1 MASKSVIEEPN
12 VSGLSGRYA
21 TALFDL
27 ASGASILDQV
37 ANDLRQ
43 IEQMIVASDDLKRM
57 IRSPVISRS
66 AQSSALREILKKI
79 RASDL
84 TINFVS
90 VVALNRRLFVLPKII
105 EDYFII
111 LAGRRGEVSAEVSS
125 ARALSE
131 RQKMQLLAVLENSV
145 EGKVSLDMKVDN
157 NLLGGLIVK
166 MGSRMVD
173 SSLQTKLQQLKL
185 AMRGVG

>member
-1 MASKSVIEEPN
+1 MPSQNVIKESN

-27 ASGASILDQV
+27 ASDASVLDQV
-37 ANDLRQ
+37 ANDLHK
-43 IEQMIVASDDLKRM
+43 IEQMTVGSSDLKRM

-66 AQSSALREILKKI
+66 AQSSAFREILKKI
-79 RASDL
+79 GASEL

-90 VVALNRRLFVLPKII
+90 VVALNRRLFALPEII
-105 EDYFII
+105 KDYFII

-125 ARALSE
+125 ATVLSE
-131 RQKMQLLAVLENSV
+131 RQKTELLTVLENSV
-145 EGKVSLDMKVDN
+145 EGKVSLDLNVDN
-157 NLLGGLIVK
+157 SLLGGLIVK
-166 MGSRMVD
+166 IGSRMVD
-173 SSLQTKLQQLKL
+173 SSLQTKLEQLKL

>member
-1 MASKSVIEEPN
+1 M
-12 VSGLSGRYA
+12 
-21 TALFDL
+21 
-27 ASGASILDQV
+27 
-37 ANDLRQ
+37 
-43 IEQMIVASDDLKRM
+43 
-57 IRSPVISRS
+57 
-66 AQSSALREILKKI
+66 
-79 RASDL
+79 
-84 TINFVS
+84 S

>member
-57 IRSPVISRS
+57 M
-66 AQSSALREILKKI
+66 L
-79 RASDL
+79 L
-84 TINFVS
+84 T
-90 VVALNRRLFVLPKII
+90 
-105 EDYFII
+105 
-111 LAGRRGEVSAEVSS
+111 
-125 ARALSE
+125 
-131 RQKMQLLAVLENSV
+131 
-145 EGKVSLDMKVDN
+145 
-157 NLLGGLIVK
+157 
-166 MGSRMVD
+166 
-173 SSLQTKLQQLKL
+173 
-185 AMRGVG
+185 